1 MRLNKAQFQ
10 QTEAAILHAFD
21 RDALRRMLRRQL
33 DEDLDVVAG
42 DDELATVVFNLVTWA
57 ERNSRVSELIAGALA
72 ENPNNAELKQLAA
85 DYRRWEA
92 APQSQQ
98 PAPAPPPVQ
107 QPTPVYQT
115 PVPPPPRR
123 SVPGWILGL
132 AGIVVVALIT
142 VLLVTNGGIPWSG
155 SATSTPPTVSDAGSA
170 QETEPADIPSN
181 TSTPSPTASERNE
194 ETATANSSGTATP
207 KDTPAA
213 DSDSPSL
220 ITNNV
225 VNVRSGPGTSYQI
238 LETVDA
244 GRTFPILAQTEAGDW
259 YQILLNGTR
268 GWINSALV
276 TATNANNAEIV
287 EIVSTAA
294 SATPLPAATAS
305 TASPTLSSGGCIAG
319 RSITNPA
326 SGQTIP
332 RGYVTIEGEA
342 DLNAANGYVLSYGL
356 SNDQSTPSLRPI
368 IVSPLAKSNGA
379 LGVWNTQALAPGSY
393 ILQLH
398 MPGSLQEGA
407 AGQCTQTVTISS
419 PPIPDIEPKYQLDT
433 GLPQGSSPLAPK
445 SGETFSANTGRI
457 LFQWQGDN
465 ASSDQLYDIRI
476 FRSSAASNNQVD
488 VAFEWNLPVP
498 ALWVDIAS
506 LTNPS
511 PGKRNE
517 LEAAGL
523 DTTGEYRWQ
532 VRLADFPSADTHRY
546 SGWGQEGVFQVNAP

>member
-72 ENPNNAELKQLAA
+72 ENSNNAGLKQLAT

-107 QPTPVYQT
+107 QQPTPVHQT
-115 PVPPPPRR
+115 PAPPSPRR

-170 QETEPADIPSN
+170 QQPEPIDIPSS
-181 TSTPSPTASERNE
+181 TSTPTPTTSEQNE
-194 ETATANSSGTATP
+194 ETATAASSSTATP
-207 KDTPAA
+207 IDNPAS

-294 SATPLPAATAS
+294 SATPVSAATTS

-342 DLNAANGYVLSYGL
+342 DLNAANG
-356 SNDQSTPSLRPI
+356 
-368 IVSPLAKSNGA
+368 
-379 LGVWNTQALAPGSY
+379 
-393 ILQLH
+393 
-398 MPGSLQEGA
+398 
-407 AGQCTQTVTISS
+407 
-419 PPIPDIEPKYQLDT
+419 
-433 GLPQGSSPLAPK
+433 
-445 SGETFSANTGRI
+445 
-457 LFQWQGDN
+457 
-465 ASSDQLYDIRI
+465 
-476 FRSSAASNNQVD
+476 
-488 VAFEWNLPVP
+488 
-498 ALWVDIAS
+498 
-506 LTNPS
+506 
-511 PGKRNE
+511 
-517 LEAAGL
+517 
-523 DTTGEYRWQ
+523 
-532 VRLADFPSADTHRY
+532 
-546 SGWGQEGVFQVNAP
+546 